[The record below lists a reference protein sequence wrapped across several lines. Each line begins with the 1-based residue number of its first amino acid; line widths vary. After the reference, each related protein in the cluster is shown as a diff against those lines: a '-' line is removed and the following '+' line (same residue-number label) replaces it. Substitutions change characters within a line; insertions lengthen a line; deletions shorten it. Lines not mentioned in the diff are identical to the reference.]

1 MVRVRQRVGRVLMAV
16 GAVLVAAAA
25 GLLLYNQHESARA
38 AHASQEAYSRLEAV
52 VCEASA
58 PADNE
63 PYEMPVVN
71 IDGYDYIGYLQIP
84 VLGLDLPVM
93 DTWDYDRLTVA
104 PCRQF
109 GTVRGNDL
117 VIAGHNYASH
127 FGGLSNLKPGD
138 TVSFTD
144 VDGRTC
150 HYEVRAIEILEPTA
164 AEAVRTSPWDL
175 VLYTCTY
182 GGRQRVVVQC
192 ARVDGYGL

>member
-1 MVRVRQRVGRVLMAV
+1 MARVRQRIGRVLMVV
-16 GAVLVAAAA
+16 GTVLVVAAA

-38 AHASQEAYSRLEAV
+38 AHASQEAYSRLEAM
-52 VCEASA
+52 VCEANA
-58 PADNE
+58 PVDSD

-84 VLGLDLPVM
+84 ALGLDLPVM
-93 DTWDYDRLTVA
+93 DTWDYERLTVA

-109 GTVRGNDL
+109 GTVRKNDL

-127 FGGLSNLKPGD
+127 FGGLSGLEQGD
-138 TVSFTD
+138 AVSFTD

-150 HYEVRAIEILEPTA
+150 HYEVGAIEILDPTEV
-164 AEAVRTSPWDL
+164 EAVRTSPWDL

-192 ARVDGYGL
+192 MRVDDCSL